1 MLATGGSIE
10 LAVHRLRR
18 WGVPDIRVV
27 SIIAS
32 QRGIDRIASLGDDVK
47 VFVAAIDPTLD
58 DRSYIVPG
66 LGGRWRSYLRYAAN
80 LGIEKQVMRVLSG
93 IQPTGRPHW
102 GNFFGAIRQ
111 YIDLQTEHDGFY
123 FIADLHALTTVR
135 DAKSLRQNTIDAAHR
150 HVGPWSRSCQSHAVR
165 SVPCTRS
172 HRTDLDT
179 DDQHSNGLLERC
191 HAYKDKKAKG
201 LNADAGLFTYPVLM
215 AADILAYD
223 SEVVPVGQDQVQHI
237 EVCRDLAGSFN
248 HEFGETF
255 KLPNAKTLEHGA
267 KVPGTDGEKM
277 SKSYNNT
284 LPLFG
289 DIKAIRKQIMRIVTD
304 ARPMEEPKDPE
315 TDHLFQLYR
324 LFAGDAEVQSMA
336 EMYRRGGF
344 GYGEIKKAVAESS
357 EAYFAD
363 ARAKRTELEANVD
376 YVHQTLKQGAERAR
390 KVAASVVGRAKQA
403 CGLTI

>member
-1 MLATGGSIE
+1 
-10 LAVHRLRR
+10 
-18 WGVPDIRVV
+18 
-27 SIIAS
+27 
-32 QRGIDRIASLGDDVK
+32 
-47 VFVAAIDPTLD
+47 
-58 DRSYIVPG
+58 
-66 LGGRWRSYLRYAAN
+66 
-80 LGIEKQVMRVLSG
+80 MRVLSG

-111 YIDLQTEHDGFY
+111 YIDLQSEHDGFY

-135 DAKSLRQNTIDAAHR
+135 DAKSLRQNTIDAALDMLALGLDPSKATLF
-150 HVGPWSRSCQSHAVR
+150 VQSH
-165 SVPCTRS
+165 VPEVTELTWILMTS
-172 HRTDLDT
+172 TPM
-179 DDQHSNGLLERC
+179 GLLERC

-248 HEFGETF
+248 HEFGDTF

-289 DIKAIRKQIMRIVTD
+289 DVKAIRKQIMRIVTD
-304 ARPMEEPKDPE
+304 TRPMEDPKDPE
-315 TDHLFQLYR
+315 TDHLFQLFR
-324 LFAGDAEVQSMA
+324 LFAGQAEVDAMA
-336 EMYRRGGF
+336 AMYRRGGF
-344 GYGEIKKAVAESS
+344 GYGDVKKAVAEAS
-357 EAYFAD
+357 EAYFAA

-376 YVHQTLKQGAERAR
+376 YVHQTLNQGAQRAR
-390 KVAASVVGRAKQA
+390 QVAADVLGRAKRA
-403 CGLTI
+403 CGLTL